1 MLKKLNFLHFESLGS
16 TNQKLY
22 QLTENNVPS
31 WTVVSADKQ
40 SSGKGYANNVWL
52 SEDYK
57 NATFSFL
64 LRYPFQVQEELAI
77 FNMWISTEITRF
89 LSNWQIVA
97 QVKWPNDIILNNKK
111 IAGILIET
119 KLTGD
124 KTKFC
129 VIGLGININQVDFGE
144 LEHVSSLKLENKVL
158 NFDIQEF
165 IKSLMLHFYD
175 NFYKMETKQFDLIYD
190 TYNNQLFKK
199 GKVSVFEINSQKM
212 NGIIQYVNREGNLVV
227 DLEDRGE
234 KSFRHKEIKLLY

>member
-22 QLTENNVPS
+22 QLAGIDVPS
-31 WTVVSADKQ
+31 WTIVSADKQ

-64 LRYPFQVQEELAI
+64 IRYPLKVQEELAI

-89 LSNWQIVA
+89 LSNWQIAA

-129 VIGLGININQVDFGE
+129 VIGLGVNINQVNFGE
-144 LEHVSSLKLENKVL
+144 LEHVSSLKLENMAL
-158 NFDIQEF
+158 NFNIQEF
-165 IKSLMLHFYD
+165 IKNLMLHFYD
-175 NFYKMETKQFDLIYD
+175 NFYKMKTKQFDLIYD

-199 GKVSVFEINSQKM
+199 GNVSVFEINNQKM

-234 KSFRHKEIKLLY
+234 KTFRHKEIKLLY

>member
-22 QLTENNVPS
+22 QLAGIDVPS
-31 WTVVSADKQ
+31 WTIVSADKQ

-64 LRYPFQVQEELAI
+64 IRYPLKVQEELAI

-89 LSNWQIVA
+89 LSNWQIAA

-129 VIGLGININQVDFGE
+129 VIGLGVNINQVNFGE
-144 LEHVSSLKLENKVL
+144 LEHVSSLKLENMVL
-158 NFDIQEF
+158 NYNIQEF
-165 IKSLMLHFYD
+165 IKNLMLHFYD
-175 NFYKMETKQFDLIYD
+175 NFYKMKTKQFDLIYD

-199 GKVSVFEINSQKM
+199 GNVSVFEINNQKM

-234 KSFRHKEIKLLY
+234 KTFRHKEIKLLY

>member
-22 QLTENNVPS
+22 QLIEKDVPS

-40 SSGKGYANNVWL
+40 TSGKGYASNVWL

-89 LSNWQIVA
+89 LSNWRIEA

-144 LEHVSSLKLENKVL
+144 LEHVSSLKLENKAI
-158 NFDIQEF
+158 NFDVQEF
-165 IKSLMLHFYD
+165 IKNLMLHFYD
-175 NFYKMETKQFDLIYD
+175 NFYKMETKQLDLIYD

-199 GKVSVFEINSQKM
+199 GKVSVFEIDNQKM

-234 KSFRHKEIKLLY
+234 KTFRHKEIKLLY

>member
-89 LSNWQIVA
+89 LSNWQIEA

-144 LEHVSSLKLENKVL
+144 LEHVSSLELENKVL
-158 NFDIQEF
+158 DFDVQEF
-165 IKSLMLHFYD
+165 IKDLMLHFYD

-199 GKVSVFEINSQKM
+199 GKVSVFEINNQKM

-234 KSFRHKEIKLLY
+234 KTFRHKEIKLLY

>member
-22 QLTENNVPS
+22 QLIEKDVPS

-89 LSNWQIVA
+89 LSNWQIEA

-144 LEHVSSLKLENKVL
+144 LEHVSSLKLENKAI
-158 NFDIQEF
+158 NFDVQEF
-165 IKSLMLHFYD
+165 IKNLMLHFYD
-175 NFYKMETKQFDLIYD
+175 NFYKMETKHFDLIYD

-199 GKVSVFEINSQKM
+199 GKVSVFEIDNQKM

-234 KSFRHKEIKLLY
+234 KTFRHKEIKLLY